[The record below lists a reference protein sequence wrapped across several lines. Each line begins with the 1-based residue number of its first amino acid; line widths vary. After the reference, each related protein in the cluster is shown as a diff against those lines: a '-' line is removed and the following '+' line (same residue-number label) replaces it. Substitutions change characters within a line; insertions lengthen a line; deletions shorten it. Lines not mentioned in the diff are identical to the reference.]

1 MKIVIALLLVSNFAS
16 ASKPAQTANFFE
28 VDTDITDI
36 RPDKQVAIEHYKNRI
51 KKLESDRPTQKRPGM
66 NAAEKNM
73 QSSQMINPA
82 L

>member
-1 MKIVIALLLVSNFAS
+1 MFTLLLLSTIAQ
-16 ASKPAQTANFFE
+16 ASKPVQTANFFE
-28 VDTDITDI
+28 VDTDIKDI

-51 KKLESDRPTQKRPGM
+51 KKLESDRPTQKKPGM